1 VQEEPQKPSN
11 QIFIKEKE
19 DLFIPVSNNNLV
31 NGFST
36 KIKLVAEPAV
46 PWQQKGKLHIH
57 YVKLLNS
64 IFFSLLTYN
73 NFLG

>member
-36 KIKLVAEPAV
+36 KIKLVAEPVV
-46 PWQQKGKLHIH
+46 PWKQKGKLHIH
-57 YVKLLNS
+57 YVKLLNL
-64 IFFSLLTYN
+64 IFFSLLN
-73 NFLG
+73 V